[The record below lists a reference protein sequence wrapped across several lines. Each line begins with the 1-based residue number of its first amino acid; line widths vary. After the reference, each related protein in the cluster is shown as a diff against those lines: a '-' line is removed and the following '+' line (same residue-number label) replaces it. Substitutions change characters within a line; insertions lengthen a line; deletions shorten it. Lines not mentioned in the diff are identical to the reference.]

1 MGRSAAVTRRDT
13 RTLSVQSPTDLWLY
27 EANTKYD
34 LNAERAFMCAEYRV
48 FRFHSGFPY
57 SESRSAFRNIHIL

>member
-13 RTLSVQSPTDLWLY
+13 RTLSAQSPTDLWLY

-34 LNAERAFMCAEYRV
+34 LNAERAFMCAECRV
-48 FRFHSGFPY
+48 FHFHSNF
-57 SESRSAFRNIHIL
+57 